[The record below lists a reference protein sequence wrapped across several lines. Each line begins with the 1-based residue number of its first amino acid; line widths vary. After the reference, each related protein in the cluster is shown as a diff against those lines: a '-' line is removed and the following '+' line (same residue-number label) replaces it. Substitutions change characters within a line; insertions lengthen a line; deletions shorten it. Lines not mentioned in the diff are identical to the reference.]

1 MASYAHQLPLGVPV
15 KYTLL
20 FGLGAL
26 VMRGAGCTIND
37 LWDRN
42 LDKAVGA
49 SAGAELDHE
58 LIYPH
63 QPERKQGLLLLA
75 TSLPHRPSPS

>member
-1 MASYAHQLPLGVPV
+1 MASYAYQLPLGVPV

-49 SAGAELDHE
+49 SGPAIPDHCLNN
-58 LIYPH
+58 LIS
-63 QPERKQGLLLLA
+63 QNEGK
-75 TSLPHRPSPS
+75 TDCCW